1 MSDKPTE
8 LTPDE
13 ASAIEAISGLSPAA
27 PAETSSPDAASEP
40 VLHEEAAEESAHP
53 ASEHGNEGGALHSGA
68 HDHDH
73 DHGHGHHHG
82 HVDEHHADHHDA
94 AHPAPDSQDAD
105 MAEMKSTMLD
115 SAELANRAAGM
126 AAKAAGDMHGA
137 STQLIESYA
146 GQKMYLII
154 VLAVFG
160 LLMVLAMSV
169 FAFMSFRLQQRVA
182 QADAM
187 LIAVGKRVIAMDE
200 GLELFTGHG
209 EALREVA
216 SKQDAI
222 ISAQTKIELRLDE
235 VMRGVQTAADI
246 ISKPAA
252 HDKDKDKAP
261 DVAKLIKD
269 LDSKLQAQAT
279 AISNLSSQVRAVGT
293 PAPARPDPAAVR
305 KEAEALVRQLKAAE
319 ASVKPAAPSTNAPAA
334 APKAPEKPVE
344 KVVQYPRI
352 QNTGKTPEGQ

>member
-1 MSDKPTE
+1 MADTPNT

-13 ASAIEAISGLSPAA
+13 ASAIEAIGGAPAA
-27 PAETSSPDAASEP
+27 AASQAAAHEEASEP
-40 VLHEEAAEESAHP
+40 ALHEEASAEESHP
-53 ASEHGNEGGALHSGA
+53 AGEHGNEGGALHGA
-68 HDHDH
+68 
-73 DHGHGHHHG
+73 GHEDGHH
-82 HVDEHHADHHDA
+82 DTHHTDHHEA
-94 AHPAPDSQDAD
+94 EHPAQDTQDAE

-126 AAKAAGDMHGA
+126 AAKAAGNMHSA
-137 STQLIESYA
+137 STQLIESYSA
-146 GQKMYLII
+146 QKMYLII

-160 LLMVLAMSV
+160 LLMVLAISL
-169 FAFMSFRLQQRVA
+169 FAFMSFRLQQRVT

-200 GLELFTGHG
+200 SLELFTGHG

-235 VMRGVQTAADI
+235 VMRGVQAAADSI
-246 ISKPAA
+246 AKPAN
-252 HDKDKDKAP
+252 DKDKDKAP

-269 LDSKLQAQAT
+269 LDGKLAAQAS
-279 AISNLSSQVRAVGT
+279 AISNLSSQVRSAGT
-293 PAPARPDPAAVR
+293 PAPSRPDPAAVR
-305 KEAEALVRQLKAAE
+305 KEAEAIVRQLKAAE
-319 ASVKPAAPSTNAPAA
+319 ASVKPATPATTAPA

-352 QNTGKTPEGQ
+352 QKTPEGQ

>member
-1 MSDKPTE
+1 MADTPTA

-13 ASAIEAISGLSPAA
+13 ASAIEAIGGAA
-27 PAETSSPDAASEP
+27 PAAASEATAHEGPSEP
-40 VLHEEAAEESAHP
+40 VLHEEAHAEPDHAD
-53 ASEHGNEGGALHSGA
+53 SEHGNEGGALHSGTGPDEA
-68 HDHDH
+68 EHAP
-73 DHGHGHHHG
+73 
-82 HVDEHHADHHDA
+82 EHHTPPVEDA
-94 AHPAPDSQDAD
+94 E
-105 MAEMKSTMLD
+105 MAEMRSTMLD
-115 SAELANRAAGM
+115 SAQLANRAAGM

-160 LLMVLAMSV
+160 LLMVLSMSV

-200 GLELFTGHG
+200 SLELFSGHG
-209 EALREVA
+209 EALREIA

-235 VMRGVQTAADI
+235 VMRGVQAAADSI
-246 ISKPAA
+246 AKPA

-269 LDSKLQAQAT
+269 LDGKLQAQAS
-279 AISNLSSQVRAVGT
+279 AISNLSNQVRAVGS

-319 ASVKPAAPSTNAPAA
+319 ASVKPATPVAPPGSAPAA
-334 APKAPEKPVE
+334 APKALEKPVE
-344 KVVQYPRI
+344 KMVQYPRI
-352 QNTGKTPEGQ
+352 QNTGKSPDGQ

>member
-1 MSDKPTE
+1 MSDKPTA

-13 ASAIEAISGLSPAA
+13 ASAIEAISGIAPAA
-27 PAETSSPDAASEP
+27 PAETPSPDEASDP
-40 VLHEEAAEESAHP
+40 VLHEEAAAEAAHP
-53 ASEHGNEGGALHSGA
+53 DGEHGNEGGALHGGA
-68 HDHDH
+68 HDEGHHDH
-73 DHGHGHHHG
+73 P
-82 HVDEHHADHHDA
+82 DHHEA
-94 AHPAPDSQDAD
+94 SKSAQDSQDAE
-105 MAEMKSTMLD
+105 MAAMKSTMLD

-126 AAKAAGDMHGA
+126 AAKAAGNMHGA

-160 LLMVLAMSV
+160 LLMVLAMTV
-169 FAFMSFRLQQRVA
+169 FAFMSFRLQQRVT

-216 SKQDAI
+216 SKQEAI

-235 VMRGVQTAADI
+235 VMRGVQGAVDT
-246 ISKPAA
+246 ISKPVA

-261 DVAKLIKD
+261 DVVKLIKD
-269 LDSKLQAQAT
+269 LDGKLQAQAN

-319 ASVKPAAPSTNAPAA
+319 ASVKPAAPSPTSPSA

>member
-1 MSDKPTE
+1 MADTPNT

-13 ASAIEAISGLSPAA
+13 ASAIEAIGGAPAA
-27 PAETSSPDAASEP
+27 AASQATTHDEATEP
-40 VLHEEAAEESAHP
+40 VLHEEAHAEDSHQAG
-53 ASEHGNEGGALHSGA
+53 EHGNEDGALHSGA
-68 HDHDH
+68 HDHGKQDAHH
-73 DHGHGHHHG
+73 DT
-82 HVDEHHADHHDA
+82 HHADHHEAEHA
-94 AHPAPDSQDAD
+94 AQDTQDAE

-126 AAKAAGDMHGA
+126 AAKAAGNMHGA
-137 STQLIESYA
+137 STQLIESYSA
-146 GQKMYLII
+146 QKMYLII

-160 LLMVLAMSV
+160 LLMVLAISV
-169 FAFMSFRLQQRVA
+169 FAFMSFRLQQRVT

-200 GLELFTGHG
+200 SLELFTGHG

-235 VMRGVQTAADI
+235 VMRGVQAAADSI
-246 ISKPAA
+246 AKPAN
-252 HDKDKDKAP
+252 DKDKDKAP

-269 LDSKLQAQAT
+269 LDGKLQAQAS
-279 AISNLSSQVRAVGT
+279 AISNLSSQVRSAGA
-293 PAPARPDPAAVR
+293 PAPSRPDPAAVR
-305 KEAEALVRQLKAAE
+305 KEAEAIVRQLKAAE
-319 ASVKPAAPSTNAPAA
+319 ASVKPAAPATTAPA

-352 QNTGKTPEGQ
+352 QNPGKTPEGQ

>member
-1 MSDKPTE
+1 MADTPNT

-13 ASAIEAISGLSPAA
+13 ASAIEAIGGAPAA
-27 PAETSSPDAASEP
+27 AASQAAAHEEASEP
-40 VLHEEAAEESAHP
+40 ALHEEASAEESHP
-53 ASEHGNEGGALHSGA
+53 AGEHGNEGGALHGA
-68 HDHDH
+68 
-73 DHGHGHHHG
+73 GHEDGHH
-82 HVDEHHADHHDA
+82 DTHHTDHHEA
-94 AHPAPDSQDAD
+94 EHPAQGTQDAE

-126 AAKAAGDMHGA
+126 AAKAAGNMHSA
-137 STQLIESYA
+137 STQLIESYSA
-146 GQKMYLII
+146 QKMYLII

-160 LLMVLAMSV
+160 LLMVLAISL
-169 FAFMSFRLQQRVA
+169 FAFMSFRLQQRVT

-200 GLELFTGHG
+200 SLELFTGHG

-235 VMRGVQTAADI
+235 VMRGVQAAADSI
-246 ISKPAA
+246 AKPAN
-252 HDKDKDKAP
+252 DKDKDKAP

-269 LDSKLQAQAT
+269 LDGKLAAQAS
-279 AISNLSSQVRAVGT
+279 AISNLSSQVRSAGT

-305 KEAEALVRQLKAAE
+305 KEAEAIVRQLKAAE
-319 ASVKPAAPSTNAPAA
+319 ASVKPATPATTAPT
-334 APKAPEKPVE
+334 APKVPEKPVE

-352 QNTGKTPEGQ
+352 QKTPEGQ

>member
-1 MSDKPTE
+1 MSDTPNT

-13 ASAIEAISGLSPAA
+13 ASAIEAIGGAPAA
-27 PAETSSPDAASEP
+27 ASSDAPAPAAASEP
-40 VLHEEAAEESAHP
+40 VLHEEASGEQDHP
-53 ASEHGNEGGALHSGA
+53 TMEHGNEGGALHSGA
-68 HDHDH
+68 HD
-73 DHGHGHHHG
+73 
-82 HVDEHHADHHDA
+82 ETYHAQAPA
-94 AHPAPDSQDAD
+94 AHDTQDAE

-126 AAKAAGDMHGA
+126 AAKAAGNMHSA
-137 STQLIESYA
+137 STELIESYSS
-146 GQKMYLII
+146 QKMFLVI
-154 VLAVFG
+154 VLGVFG

-182 QADAM
+182 QADAV
-187 LIAVGKRVIAMDE
+187 LISVVAGALAMDE
-200 GLELFTGHG
+200 SLALFSGHG

-222 ISAQTKIELRLDE
+222 MSAQTKTDLRLDE
-235 VMRGVQTAADI
+235 VMRGVQTAADSI
-246 ISKPAA
+246 AKPA

-279 AISNLSSQVRAVGT
+279 AINNLSSQVRSVGT

-319 ASVKPAAPSTNAPAA
+319 ASVKPAPPATTAPAA
-334 APKAPEKPVE
+334 TPKAPEKPVE
-344 KVVQYPRI
+344 KVVQYPRV
-352 QNTGKTPEGQ
+352 QNTAKTPEGQ

>member
-13 ASAIEAISGLSPAA
+13 ASAIEAISGISPAA

-68 HDHDH
+68 HDH

-235 VMRGVQTAADI
+235 VMRGVQTAADT

>member
-1 MSDKPTE
+1 MADTPNT

-13 ASAIEAISGLSPAA
+13 ASAIEAIGGAPAA
-27 PAETSSPDAASEP
+27 VASQAAAHEEASEP
-40 VLHEEAAEESAHP
+40 ALHEEASAEESHP
-53 ASEHGNEGGALHSGA
+53 AGEHGNEGGALHGA
-68 HDHDH
+68 
-73 DHGHGHHHG
+73 GHEDGHH
-82 HVDEHHADHHDA
+82 DTHHTDHHEA
-94 AHPAPDSQDAD
+94 EHPAQDTQDAE

-126 AAKAAGDMHGA
+126 AAKAAGNMHSA
-137 STQLIESYA
+137 STQLIESYSA
-146 GQKMYLII
+146 QKMYLII

-160 LLMVLAMSV
+160 LLMVLAISL
-169 FAFMSFRLQQRVA
+169 FAFMSFRLQQRVT

-200 GLELFTGHG
+200 SLELFTGHG

-235 VMRGVQTAADI
+235 VMRGVQAAADSI
-246 ISKPAA
+246 AKPAN
-252 HDKDKDKAP
+252 DKDKDKAP

-269 LDSKLQAQAT
+269 LDGKLAAQAS
-279 AISNLSSQVRAVGT
+279 AISNLSSQVRSAGT
-293 PAPARPDPAAVR
+293 PTPSRPDPAAVR
-305 KEAEALVRQLKAAE
+305 KEAEAIVRQLKAAE
-319 ASVKPAAPSTNAPAA
+319 ASVKPATPATTAPAA
-334 APKAPEKPVE
+334 PKVPEKPVE

-352 QNTGKTPEGQ
+352 QKTPEGQ

>member
-1 MSDKPTE
+1 MSDKPTA

-13 ASAIEAISGLSPAA
+13 ASAIEAISGIAPAA
-27 PAETSSPDAASEP
+27 PAETPSQDAASEP
-40 VLHEEAAEESAHP
+40 VLHEEANTEAAHP
-53 ASEHGNEGGALHSGA
+53 PSEHGNEGGALQGA
-68 HDHDH
+68 AHGEGHHEHHDHH
-73 DHGHGHHHG
+73 
-82 HVDEHHADHHDA
+82 EESASA
-94 AHPAPDSQDAD
+94 QDSQDAE

-126 AAKAAGDMHGA
+126 AAKAASNMHGA

-160 LLMVLAMSV
+160 LLMVLAITV
-169 FAFMSFRLQQRVA
+169 FAFMSFRLQQRVT

-216 SKQDAI
+216 SKQEAI

-235 VMRGVQTAADI
+235 VMRGVQGAVDTIA
-246 ISKPAA
+246 KPVAQ
-252 HDKDKDKAP
+252 DKDKAP

-269 LDSKLQAQAT
+269 LDGKLQAQAS
-279 AISNLSSQVRAVGT
+279 AISNLSSQVRAVGN

-319 ASVKPAAPSTNAPAA
+319 ASVKPATPSPTSPSA
-334 APKAPEKPVE
+334 APKTPEKPVE

>member
-1 MSDKPTE
+1 MSDKPTA

-13 ASAIEAISGLSPAA
+13 ASAIEAISGIAPAA
-27 PAETSSPDAASEP
+27 PAETPSHDEASEP
-40 VLHEEAAEESAHP
+40 VLHEEAATEAEAAHP

-68 HDHDH
+68 HDEGHYDH
-73 DHGHGHHHG
+73 QD
-82 HVDEHHADHHDA
+82 HHAQSKSA
-94 AHPAPDSQDAD
+94 QDSQDAE

-126 AAKAAGDMHGA
+126 AAKAAGNMHGA
-137 STQLIESYA
+137 STQLIASYA
-146 GQKMYLII
+146 GQKMFLII

-160 LLMVLAMSV
+160 LLMVLAMTV
-169 FAFMSFRLQQRVA
+169 FAFMSFRLQQRVT

-200 GLELFTGHG
+200 SLEQFAGHG
-209 EALREVA
+209 EALSEVA
-216 SKQDAI
+216 SKQEAI

-235 VMRGVQTAADI
+235 VMRGVQGAVDT
-246 ISKPAA
+246 ISKPVAQ
-252 HDKDKDKAP
+252 DKDKDKAP

-269 LDSKLQAQAT
+269 LDGKLQAQAT

-319 ASVKPAAPSTNAPAA
+319 ASVKPSAPSPTSPSA
-334 APKAPEKPVE
+334 APKTPEKPVE

-352 QNTGKTPEGQ
+352 QNTGKTPESQ

>member
-1 MSDKPTE
+1 MSDKPTA

-13 ASAIEAISGLSPAA
+13 ASAIEAIGGAPAA
-27 PAETSSPDAASEP
+27 AASQAAAHEEASEP
-40 VLHEEAAEESAHP
+40 ALHEEASAEESHP
-53 ASEHGNEGGALHSGA
+53 AGEHGNEGGALHGA
-68 HDHDH
+68 
-73 DHGHGHHHG
+73 GHEDGHH
-82 HVDEHHADHHDA
+82 DTHHTDHHEA
-94 AHPAPDSQDAD
+94 EHPAQDTQDAE

-126 AAKAAGDMHGA
+126 AAKAAGNMHSA
-137 STQLIESYA
+137 STQLIESYSA
-146 GQKMYLII
+146 QKMYLII

-160 LLMVLAMSV
+160 LLMVLAISL
-169 FAFMSFRLQQRVA
+169 FAFMSFRLQQRVT

-200 GLELFTGHG
+200 SLELFTGHG

-235 VMRGVQTAADI
+235 VMRGVQAAADSI
-246 ISKPAA
+246 AKPAN
-252 HDKDKDKAP
+252 DKDKDKAP

-269 LDSKLQAQAT
+269 LDGKLAAQAS
-279 AISNLSSQVRAVGT
+279 AISNLSSQVRSAGT
-293 PAPARPDPAAVR
+293 PAPSRPDPAAVR
-305 KEAEALVRQLKAAE
+305 KEAEAIVRQLKAAE
-319 ASVKPAAPSTNAPAA
+319 ASVKPATPATTAPAA
-334 APKAPEKPVE
+334 PKVPEKPVE

-352 QNTGKTPEGQ
+352 QKTPEGQ

>member
-1 MSDKPTE
+1 MSDKPTA

-13 ASAIEAISGLSPAA
+13 ASAIEAISGIAPAA
-27 PAETSSPDAASEP
+27 PAETPSQDEASEP
-40 VLHEEAAEESAHP
+40 VLHEEAATEAAHP
-53 ASEHGNEGGALHSGA
+53 ASEHGNEGGALHGAA
-68 HDHDH
+68 HDEGHHDH
-73 DHGHGHHHG
+73 HNHHEASESAQ
-82 HVDEHHADHHDA
+82 DSRDA
-94 AHPAPDSQDAD
+94 E

-160 LLMVLAMSV
+160 LLMVLAMTV
-169 FAFMSFRLQQRVA
+169 FAFMSFRLQQRVT

-216 SKQDAI
+216 SKQEAI

-235 VMRGVQTAADI
+235 VMRGVQGAVDT
-246 ISKPAA
+246 ISKPVAQ
-252 HDKDKDKAP
+252 DKDKAP

-269 LDSKLQAQAT
+269 LDGKLQAQAT
-279 AISNLSSQVRAVGT
+279 AISNLSSQVRAVGA
-293 PAPARPDPAAVR
+293 PAAARPDPAAVR

-319 ASVKPAAPSTNAPAA
+319 ASVKPSAPSPTSPSA
-334 APKAPEKPVE
+334 APKTPEKPVE

>member
-13 ASAIEAISGLSPAA
+13 ASAIEAISGIAPAA
-27 PAETSSPDAASEP
+27 PAETPSHDEASEP
-40 VLHEEAAEESAHP
+40 GLHEEAAAEAAHP
-53 ASEHGNEGGALHSGA
+53 TSEHGNEGGALHGAA
-68 HDHDH
+68 HDEGHHDH
-73 DHGHGHHHG
+73 HEASESAQDT
-82 HVDEHHADHHDA
+82 
-94 AHPAPDSQDAD
+94 QDAE

-160 LLMVLAMSV
+160 LLMVLAMTV
-169 FAFMSFRLQQRVA
+169 FAFMSFRLQQRVT

-216 SKQDAI
+216 SKQEAI
-222 ISAQTKIELRLDE
+222 LSAQTKIELRLDE
-235 VMRGVQTAADI
+235 VMRGVQGAVDT
-246 ISKPAA
+246 ISKPVAQ
-252 HDKDKDKAP
+252 DKDKGKEKAP

-269 LDSKLQAQAT
+269 LDGKLQAQAN

-319 ASVKPAAPSTNAPAA
+319 ASVKPAAPSPTSPSA
-334 APKAPEKPVE
+334 APKTPEKPVE

>member
-13 ASAIEAISGLSPAA
+13 ASAIEAISGIAPAA
-27 PAETSSPDAASEP
+27 PAETPSHDEASEP
-40 VLHEEAAEESAHP
+40 VLHEEAAAEAAHP
-53 ASEHGNEGGALHSGA
+53 ASEHGNEGGALHGAA
-68 HDHDH
+68 HDE
-73 DHGHGHHHG
+73 GHH
-82 HVDEHHADHHDA
+82 DHHDA
-94 AHPAPDSQDAD
+94 SESAQDTQDAE

-137 STQLIESYA
+137 STQLIASYA

-160 LLMVLAMSV
+160 LLMVLAMTV
-169 FAFMSFRLQQRVA
+169 FAFMSFRLQQRVT

-216 SKQDAI
+216 SKQEAI
-222 ISAQTKIELRLDE
+222 LSAQTKIELRLDE
-235 VMRGVQTAADI
+235 VMRGVQGAVDT
-246 ISKPAA
+246 ISKPVAP
-252 HDKDKDKAP
+252 DKDKGKDKAP

-269 LDSKLQAQAT
+269 LDGKLQAQAN
-279 AISNLSSQVRAVGT
+279 AISNLSSQVRAVGN

-319 ASVKPAAPSTNAPAA
+319 ASVKPAAPSPTSPSA
-334 APKAPEKPVE
+334 APKTPEKPVE

>member
-13 ASAIEAISGLSPAA
+13 ASAIEAISGIAPAA
-27 PAETSSPDAASEP
+27 PAETPSHDEASEP
-40 VLHEEAAEESAHP
+40 GLHEEAAAEAAHP
-53 ASEHGNEGGALHSGA
+53 ASEHGNEGGALHGAA
-68 HDHDH
+68 HDE
-73 DHGHGHHHG
+73 GHH
-82 HVDEHHADHHDA
+82 DHHDA
-94 AHPAPDSQDAD
+94 SESAQDTQDAE

-137 STQLIESYA
+137 STQLIASYA

-160 LLMVLAMSV
+160 LLMVLAMTV
-169 FAFMSFRLQQRVA
+169 FAFMSFRLQQRVT

-216 SKQDAI
+216 SKQEAI
-222 ISAQTKIELRLDE
+222 LSAQTKIELRLDE
-235 VMRGVQTAADI
+235 VMRGVQGAVDT
-246 ISKPAA
+246 ISKPVAP
-252 HDKDKDKAP
+252 DKDKGKDKAP

-269 LDSKLQAQAT
+269 LDGKLQAQAN

-319 ASVKPAAPSTNAPAA
+319 ASVKPAAPSPTSPSA
-334 APKAPEKPVE
+334 APKTPEKPVE

>member
-1 MSDKPTE
+1 MADTPNT

-13 ASAIEAISGLSPAA
+13 ASAIEAIGGAPAA
-27 PAETSSPDAASEP
+27 AASQAAAHEEASEP
-40 VLHEEAAEESAHP
+40 ALHEEASAEESHP
-53 ASEHGNEGGALHSGA
+53 AGEHGNEGGALHGA
-68 HDHDH
+68 
-73 DHGHGHHHG
+73 GHEDGHH
-82 HVDEHHADHHDA
+82 DTHHTDHHEA
-94 AHPAPDSQDAD
+94 EHPAQDTQDAE

-126 AAKAAGDMHGA
+126 AAKAAGNMHSA
-137 STQLIESYA
+137 STQLIESYSA
-146 GQKMYLII
+146 QKMYLII

-160 LLMVLAMSV
+160 LLMVLAISL
-169 FAFMSFRLQQRVA
+169 FAFMSFRLQQRVT

-200 GLELFTGHG
+200 SLELFTGHG

-235 VMRGVQTAADI
+235 VMRGVQAAADSI
-246 ISKPAA
+246 AKPAN
-252 HDKDKDKAP
+252 DKDKDKAP

-269 LDSKLQAQAT
+269 LDGKLAAQAS
-279 AISNLSSQVRAVGT
+279 AISNLSSQVRSAGT
-293 PAPARPDPAAVR
+293 PAPSRPDPAAVR
-305 KEAEALVRQLKAAE
+305 KEAEAIVRQLKAAE
-319 ASVKPAAPSTNAPAA
+319 ASVKPATPATTAPAA
-334 APKAPEKPVE
+334 PKVPEKPVE

-352 QNTGKTPEGQ
+352 QKTPEGQ

>member
-1 MSDKPTE
+1 MSDKPTA

-13 ASAIEAISGLSPAA
+13 ASAIEAISGIAPAA
-27 PAETSSPDAASEP
+27 PAETPSQDAASEP
-40 VLHEEAAEESAHP
+40 VLHEEANTEAAHP
-53 ASEHGNEGGALHSGA
+53 PSEHGNEGGALQGA
-68 HDHDH
+68 AHEEGHHEHHDHH
-73 DHGHGHHHG
+73 
-82 HVDEHHADHHDA
+82 EESESAQ
-94 AHPAPDSQDAD
+94 DSQDAE

-126 AAKAAGDMHGA
+126 AAKAASNMHGA

-154 VLAVFG
+154 VLGVFG
-160 LLMVLAMSV
+160 LLMVLAITV
-169 FAFMSFRLQQRVA
+169 FAFMSFRLQQRVT

-216 SKQDAI
+216 SKQEAI

-235 VMRGVQTAADI
+235 VMRGVQAAADSI
-246 ISKPAA
+246 AKPAN
-252 HDKDKDKAP
+252 DKDKDKAP

-269 LDSKLQAQAT
+269 LDGKLAAQAS
-279 AISNLSSQVRAVGT
+279 AISNLSSQVRSAGT

-305 KEAEALVRQLKAAE
+305 KEAEAIVRQLKAAE
-319 ASVKPAAPSTNAPAA
+319 ASVKPATPATTAPAA
-334 APKAPEKPVE
+334 PKVPEKPVE

-352 QNTGKTPEGQ
+352 QKTPEGQ

>member
-1 MSDKPTE
+1 MADTPNT

-13 ASAIEAISGLSPAA
+13 ASAIEAIGGAPPAA
-27 PAETSSPDAASEP
+27 ASEVAAHDEAIEP
-40 VLHEEAAEESAHP
+40 VLHEEASDEQSHQAG
-53 ASEHGNEGGALHSGA
+53 EHGNEGGALHSGA
-68 HDHDH
+68 HDE
-73 DHGHGHHHG
+73 GHH
-82 HVDEHHADHHDA
+82 DTHHADHHEA
-94 AHPAPDSQDAD
+94 EHPAQDTQDAE

-126 AAKAAGDMHGA
+126 AAKAAGNMHSA
-137 STQLIESYA
+137 STQLIESYSA
-146 GQKMYLII
+146 QKMYLII

-235 VMRGVQTAADI
+235 VMRGVQAAADSI
-246 ISKPAA
+246 AKPAQ
-252 HDKDKDKAP
+252 DKDKDKAP

-269 LDSKLQAQAT
+269 LDGKLQAQAS
-279 AISNLSSQVRAVGT
+279 AISNLSSQVRSAGT

-305 KEAEALVRQLKAAE
+305 KEAEAIVRQLKAAE
-319 ASVKPAAPSTNAPAA
+319 ASVKPPSPGAAAPGA

-344 KVVQYPRI
+344 KVVQYPRV

>member
-1 MSDKPTE
+1 
-8 LTPDE
+8 
-13 ASAIEAISGLSPAA
+13 
-27 PAETSSPDAASEP
+27 
-40 VLHEEAAEESAHP
+40 
-53 ASEHGNEGGALHSGA
+53 
-68 HDHDH
+68 
-73 DHGHGHHHG
+73 
-82 HVDEHHADHHDA
+82 
-94 AHPAPDSQDAD
+94 
-105 MAEMKSTMLD
+105 
-115 SAELANRAAGM
+115 
-126 AAKAAGDMHGA
+126 MHGA

-235 VMRGVQTAADI
+235 VMRGVQAAADT

-252 HDKDKDKAP
+252 VAHDKDKAP

-269 LDSKLQAQAT
+269 LDGKLQAQAN
-279 AISNLSSQVRAVGT
+279 AILNLSSQVRAVGT
-293 PAPARPDPAAVR
+293 APVRADPAAVR

-319 ASVKPAAPSTNAPAA
+319 ASVKPAAPSPTSPSA
-334 APKAPEKPVE
+334 APKTPEKPVE

>member
-1 MSDKPTE
+1 MADTPTA

-13 ASAIEAISGLSPAA
+13 ASAIEAIGGAA
-27 PAETSSPDAASEP
+27 PAAASEATAHEGPNEP
-40 VLHEEAAEESAHP
+40 VLHEEVHAEPDHAD
-53 ASEHGNEGGALHSGA
+53 SEHGNEGGALHGGTDPEESQHA
-68 HDHDH
+68 P
-73 DHGHGHHHG
+73 
-82 HVDEHHADHHDA
+82 EHHVPPVEDA
-94 AHPAPDSQDAD
+94 E
-105 MAEMKSTMLD
+105 MAEMRSTMLD
-115 SAELANRAAGM
+115 SAQLANRAAGM

-160 LLMVLAMSV
+160 LLMVLSMSV

-200 GLELFTGHG
+200 SLELFSGHG
-209 EALREVA
+209 EALREIA

-222 ISAQTKIELRLDE
+222 VSAQTKIELRLDE
-235 VMRGVQTAADI
+235 VMRGVQTAADSI
-246 ISKPAA
+246 AKPS

-269 LDSKLQAQAT
+269 LDGKLQAQAS
-279 AISNLSSQVRAVGT
+279 AISNLSNQVRAVGS

-319 ASVKPAAPSTNAPAA
+319 ASVKPAMPVAPPGSAPAA

-344 KVVQYPRI
+344 KMVQYPRI
-352 QNTGKTPEGQ
+352 QNTGKSPDGQ

>member
-1 MSDKPTE
+1 MADTPTA

-13 ASAIEAISGLSPAA
+13 ASAIEAIGGAA
-27 PAETSSPDAASEP
+27 PAASSDAAAHEEPTEP
-40 VLHEEAAEESAHP
+40 VLHEETGGEESHQAG
-53 ASEHGNEGGALHSGA
+53 EHGNENGALHSGA
-68 HDHDH
+68 HDD
-73 DHGHGHHHG
+73 G
-82 HVDEHHADHHDA
+82 HHADHHEA
-94 AHPAPDSQDAD
+94 EHPAQDTQDAE

-126 AAKAAGDMHGA
+126 AAKAAGNMHSA

-200 GLELFTGHG
+200 SLELFTGHG

-235 VMRGVQTAADI
+235 VMRGVQAAADSI
-246 ISKPAA
+246 AKPA

-269 LDSKLQAQAT
+269 LDGKLAAQAS
-279 AISNLSSQVRAVGT
+279 AISNLSSQVRSVGT

-305 KEAEALVRQLKAAE
+305 KEAEAIVRQLKAAE
-319 ASVKPAAPSTNAPAA
+319 ASVKPTAPGTTAPGV

-352 QNTGKTPEGQ
+352 QKTPEGQ

>member
-1 MSDKPTE
+1 MADTPNT

-13 ASAIEAISGLSPAA
+13 ASAIEAIGGAPAA
-27 PAETSSPDAASEP
+27 AASQAAAHEEASEP
-40 VLHEEAAEESAHP
+40 ALHEEASAEESHP
-53 ASEHGNEGGALHSGA
+53 AGEHGNEGGALHGA
-68 HDHDH
+68 
-73 DHGHGHHHG
+73 GHEDGHH
-82 HVDEHHADHHDA
+82 DTHHTDHHEA
-94 AHPAPDSQDAD
+94 EHPAQDTQDAE

-126 AAKAAGDMHGA
+126 AAKAAGNMHSA
-137 STQLIESYA
+137 STQLIESYSA
-146 GQKMYLII
+146 QKMYLII

-160 LLMVLAMSV
+160 LLMVLAISL
-169 FAFMSFRLQQRVA
+169 FAFMSFRLQQRVT

-200 GLELFTGHG
+200 SLELFTGHG

-235 VMRGVQTAADI
+235 VMRGVQAAADSI
-246 ISKPAA
+246 AKPAN
-252 HDKDKDKAP
+252 DKDKDKAP

-269 LDSKLQAQAT
+269 LDGKLAAQAS
-279 AISNLSSQVRAVGT
+279 AISNLSSQVRSAGA

-305 KEAEALVRQLKAAE
+305 KEAEAIVRQLKAAE
-319 ASVKPAAPSTNAPAA
+319 ASVKPATPAPGA

-352 QNTGKTPEGQ
+352 QKTPEGQ

>member
-1 MSDKPTE
+1 MADTPNT

-13 ASAIEAISGLSPAA
+13 ASAIEAIGGAPAA
-27 PAETSSPDAASEP
+27 AASQAAAHEEASEP
-40 VLHEEAAEESAHP
+40 ALHEEASAEESHP
-53 ASEHGNEGGALHSGA
+53 AGEHGNEGGALHGA
-68 HDHDH
+68 
-73 DHGHGHHHG
+73 GHEDGHH
-82 HVDEHHADHHDA
+82 DTHHTDHHEA
-94 AHPAPDSQDAD
+94 EHPAQDTQDAE

-126 AAKAAGDMHGA
+126 AAKAAGNMHSA
-137 STQLIESYA
+137 STQLIESYSA
-146 GQKMYLII
+146 QKMYLII

-160 LLMVLAMSV
+160 LLMVLAISL
-169 FAFMSFRLQQRVA
+169 FAFMSFRLQQRVT

-200 GLELFTGHG
+200 SLELFTGHG

-235 VMRGVQTAADI
+235 VMRGVQAAADSI
-246 ISKPAA
+246 AKPA

-269 LDSKLQAQAT
+269 LDGKLAAQAN
-279 AISNLSSQVRAVGT
+279 AISNLSGQVRSAGT
-293 PAPARPDPAAVR
+293 PAPSRP
-305 KEAEALVRQLKAAE
+305 
-319 ASVKPAAPSTNAPAA
+319 SF
-334 APKAPEKPVE
+334 PV
-344 KVVQYPRI
+344 PRP
-352 QNTGKTPEGQ
+352 GPP

>member
-1 MSDKPTE
+1 MADTPTA

-13 ASAIEAISGLSPAA
+13 ASAIEAIGGAVPAA
-27 PAETSSPDAASEP
+27 ASDAAAPLEATEP
-40 VLHEEAAEESAHP
+40 VLHEQAGDAATHQTA
-53 ASEHGNEGGALHSGA
+53 EHGNENGTLRSGA
-68 HDHDH
+68 HDDSHQDTH
-73 DHGHGHHHG
+73 L
-82 HVDEHHADHHDA
+82 ADQHDA
-94 AHPAPDSQDAD
+94 GHPAQDTQEAE

-126 AAKAAGDMHGA
+126 AAKAAGNMHSA
-137 STQLIESYA
+137 STQLIESYSA
-146 GQKMYLII
+146 QKMYLVI

-200 GLELFTGHG
+200 SLELFTGHG

-235 VMRGVQTAADI
+235 VMRGVQAATDSI
-246 ISKPAA
+246 AKPA

-269 LDSKLQAQAT
+269 LDGKLAAQAS
-279 AISNLSSQVRAVGT
+279 AISNLSSQMRTIGT

-319 ASVKPAAPSTNAPAA
+319 ASVKPPGPGGTGAAPASTGPAPASP
-334 APKAPEKPVE
+334 PKAAEKPVE
-344 KVVQYPRI
+344 KMVQYPRV

>member
-1 MSDKPTE
+1 MSDTPST

-13 ASAIEAISGLSPAA
+13 ASAIEAIGGAPPAA
-27 PAETSSPDAASEP
+27 ASDATAHGAGAEP
-40 VLHEEAAEESAHP
+40 VLHEEGGGKDAH
-53 ASEHGNEGGALHSGA
+53 AHAEHGNEGGALHSGDHT
-68 HDHDH
+68 HDD
-73 DHGHGHHHG
+73 
-82 HVDEHHADHHDA
+82 AHDA
-94 AHPAPDSQDAD
+94 AHDEAEHATQGTQDAE

-169 FAFMSFRLQQRVA
+169 FAFMSFRLQQRVT

-235 VMRGVQTAADI
+235 VMRGVQAAADT

-252 HDKDKDKAP
+252 VAHDKDKAP

-269 LDSKLQAQAT
+269 LDSKLQAQSS

-319 ASVKPAAPSTNAPAA
+319 ASVKPATPSATTPSA
-334 APKAPEKPVE
+334 APKVPEKPVE
-344 KVVQYPRI
+344 KVVQYPRV

>member
-1 MSDKPTE
+1 MSDKPTA

-13 ASAIEAISGLSPAA
+13 ASAIEAISGIAPAA
-27 PAETSSPDAASEP
+27 PAETPSQDAASEP
-40 VLHEEAAEESAHP
+40 VLHEEAATEAAPP

-73 DHGHGHHHG
+73 G
-82 HVDEHHADHHDA
+82 HHADHHDA
-94 AHPAPDSQDAD
+94 AHPAPDSQDAE

-126 AAKAAGDMHGA
+126 AAKAASNMHGA

-154 VLAVFG
+154 VLGVFG
-160 LLMVLAMSV
+160 LLMVLAITV
-169 FAFMSFRLQQRVA
+169 FAFMSFRLQQRVT

-216 SKQDAI
+216 SKQEAI

-235 VMRGVQTAADI
+235 VMRGVQGAVDT
-246 ISKPAA
+246 ISKPVAQ
-252 HDKDKDKAP
+252 DKDKAP

-269 LDSKLQAQAT
+269 LDGKLQAQAS
-279 AISNLSSQVRAVGT
+279 AISNLSSQVRAVGN

-319 ASVKPAAPSTNAPAA
+319 ASVKPATPSPTSPST
-334 APKAPEKPVE
+334 APKTPEKPVE

>member
-1 MSDKPTE
+1 MSDKPTA

-13 ASAIEAISGLSPAA
+13 ASAIEAISGIAPAA
-27 PAETSSPDAASEP
+27 PAETPSPDEASDP
-40 VLHEEAAEESAHP
+40 VLHEEAAAEAAHL
-53 ASEHGNEGGALHSGA
+53 ASEHGNEGGALHGGA
-68 HDHDH
+68 HDEGHHDH
-73 DHGHGHHHG
+73 QD
-82 HVDEHHADHHDA
+82 HHAQSKSA
-94 AHPAPDSQDAD
+94 QDSQDAE

-137 STQLIESYA
+137 STQLIASYA

-160 LLMVLAMSV
+160 LLMVLAMTV
-169 FAFMSFRLQQRVA
+169 FAFMSFRLQQRVT

-216 SKQDAI
+216 SKQEAI

-235 VMRGVQTAADI
+235 VMRGVQGAVDT
-246 ISKPAA
+246 ISKPVAQ
-252 HDKDKDKAP
+252 DKDKAP

-269 LDSKLQAQAT
+269 LDGKLQAQAT

-293 PAPARPDPAAVR
+293 PTPARPDPAAVR

-319 ASVKPAAPSTNAPAA
+319 ASVKPSAPSPTSPSA
-334 APKAPEKPVE
+334 APKTPEKPVE

-352 QNTGKTPEGQ
+352 QNTGKTPESQ

>member
-1 MSDKPTE
+1 MSDTPST

-13 ASAIEAISGLSPAA
+13 ASAIEAIGGAPPAA
-27 PAETSSPDAASEP
+27 ASDAIAHDAGVEP
-40 VLHEEAAEESAHP
+40 VLHEEGGDKDAH
-53 ASEHGNEGGALHSGA
+53 AHAEHGNEGGALHSGDHIHGDA
-68 HDHDH
+68 HDVAHDEAE
-73 DHGHGHHHG
+73 
-82 HVDEHHADHHDA
+82 HVTQGT
-94 AHPAPDSQDAD
+94 QDAE

-169 FAFMSFRLQQRVA
+169 FAFMSFRLQQRVT

-200 GLELFTGHG
+200 GLALFTGHG

-235 VMRGVQTAADI
+235 VMRGVQAAADTI
-246 ISKPAA
+246 AKPAAVA

-269 LDSKLQAQAT
+269 LDSKLQAQSS

-319 ASVKPAAPSTNAPAA
+319 ANVKPATPSATTPSA
-334 APKAPEKPVE
+334 APKVPEKPVE

>member
-1 MSDKPTE
+1 MADTPNT

-13 ASAIEAISGLSPAA
+13 ASAIEAIGGAPSPAA
-27 PAETSSPDAASEP
+27 SQAAAHEEASEP
-40 VLHEEAAEESAHP
+40 ALHEEASAEESHP
-53 ASEHGNEGGALHSGA
+53 AGEHGNEGGALHGA
-68 HDHDH
+68 
-73 DHGHGHHHG
+73 GHEDGHH
-82 HVDEHHADHHDA
+82 DTHHTDHHEA
-94 AHPAPDSQDAD
+94 EHPAQDTQDAE

-126 AAKAAGDMHGA
+126 AAKAAGNMHSA
-137 STQLIESYA
+137 STQLIESYSA
-146 GQKMYLII
+146 QKMYLII

-160 LLMVLAMSV
+160 LLMVLAISL
-169 FAFMSFRLQQRVA
+169 FAFMSFRLQQRVT

-200 GLELFTGHG
+200 SLELFTGHG

-235 VMRGVQTAADI
+235 VMRGVQAAADSI
-246 ISKPAA
+246 AKPAN
-252 HDKDKDKAP
+252 DKDKDKAP

-269 LDSKLQAQAT
+269 LDGKLAAQAS
-279 AISNLSSQVRAVGT
+279 AISNLSSQVRSAGT
-293 PAPARPDPAAVR
+293 PAPSRPDPAAVR
-305 KEAEALVRQLKAAE
+305 KEAEAIVRQLKAAE
-319 ASVKPAAPSTNAPAA
+319 ASVKPATPATTAPAA
-334 APKAPEKPVE
+334 PKVPEKPVE

-352 QNTGKTPEGQ
+352 QKTPEGQ

>member
-1 MSDKPTE
+1 MSDKPTA

-13 ASAIEAISGLSPAA
+13 ASAIEAISGIA
-27 PAETSSPDAASEP
+27 PAPPAESALPDEATEP
-40 VLHEEAAEESAHP
+40 VPHEEAAAEATHP
-53 ASEHGNEGGALHSGA
+53 ASEHGNEGGALHGAA
-68 HDHDH
+68 HDEGHHDH
-73 DHGHGHHHG
+73 P
-82 HVDEHHADHHDA
+82 DHHEESKSA
-94 AHPAPDSQDAD
+94 QDSQDAE

-126 AAKAAGDMHGA
+126 AAKAAGNMHGA
-137 STQLIESYA
+137 STQLIESYSA
-146 GQKMYLII
+146 QKMFLII

-160 LLMVLAMSV
+160 LLMVLAMTV
-169 FAFMSFRLQQRVA
+169 FAFMSFRLQQRVT

-200 GLELFTGHG
+200 SLEQFASHG

-216 SKQDAI
+216 NKQEAI

-235 VMRGVQTAADI
+235 VMRGVQGAVDT
-246 ISKPAA
+246 ISKPVAQ
-252 HDKDKDKAP
+252 DKDKDKGKEKAP

-269 LDSKLQAQAT
+269 LDGKLQAQAN

-305 KEAEALVRQLKAAE
+305 REAEALVRQLKAAE
-319 ASVKPAAPSTNAPAA
+319 ASVRPAAPSPTATPA
-334 APKAPEKPVE
+334 APKTPEKPVE